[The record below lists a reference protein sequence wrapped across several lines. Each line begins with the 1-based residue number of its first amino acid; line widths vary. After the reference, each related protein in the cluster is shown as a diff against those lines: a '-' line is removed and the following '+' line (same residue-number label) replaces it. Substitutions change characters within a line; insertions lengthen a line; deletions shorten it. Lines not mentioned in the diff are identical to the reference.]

1 METKIV
7 QIAESGE
14 DLENA
19 IQVHL
24 LTTPYADLDNHI
36 ALQIN
41 DEVAPASV
49 PDTTTSKEALKKTE
63 YTLVNAAKPDEKQ
76 DNPKVV
82 QVWDSLAPSAVP
94 DTIKRP
100 YLKPKRK
107 FVTTSI
113 PTTSRGQQLHLYR

>member
-1 METKIV
+1 MPFRYPYSLRSTPHAAGDPSIINPIV
-7 QIAESGE
+7 
-14 DLENA
+14 
-19 IQVHL
+19 
-24 LTTPYADLDNHI
+24 
-36 ALQIN
+36 LQIN

-63 YTLVNAAKPDEKQ
+63 YTLVNVKPEEKQ
-76 DNPKVV
+76 DNNPKVV

-113 PTTSRGQQLHLYR
+113 PTTSRGQQHHLYR